1 MDRAEKEAL
10 VAEIKSAF
18 EESAIVLV
26 SRQSG
31 MTVSE
36 AQDLRARMRAAG
48 AKHRVVKNRLVK
60 IAIEGGA
67 FEGIGDLLTGPTS
80 ISYSDDPVGPAK
92 ALSEFAKDL
101 DKIEVLGGAMD
112 GKALS
117 ASEVDALAKLPSLD
131 QLRAQIIGL
140 LNAPASKIVG
150 VVDAPASKLARVF
163 AAYGAKEGA

>member
-1 MDRAEKEAL
+1 MDRSEKEAL

-80 ISYSDDPVGPAK
+80 I
-92 ALSEFAKDL
+92 
-101 DKIEVLGGAMD
+101 
-112 GKALS
+112 
-117 ASEVDALAKLPSLD
+117 
-131 QLRAQIIGL
+131 
-140 LNAPASKIVG
+140 
-150 VVDAPASKLARVF
+150 
-163 AAYGAKEGA
+163 